1 LSHIIRKHTTATPAA
16 GASGEATRFKK
27 PKTREP
33 SLDKVREAAMKPF
46 EMPNRVKGSV
56 AQAAKAKHTTKIKP
70 ERRRVKASDGSQSS
84 IDSSS
89 ESEYGPSRRR
99 PGGKTAAE
107 ALVKTLNAL
116 SAATL
121 ARKAR
126 SSPDDLTSDSEDID
140 LATLALRQQ
149 QRGSHPSIDAVGSV
163 HSMNLG
169 KMHQSASL
177 HLKRSPRAKITRER
191 DTSATTGTSNVTAAD
206 SVSTASDDKESY
218 PDVMAPI
225 RKAQGR
231 DSGKLNK
238 SADGSRT
245 SHPAPAYR
253 SMTSPPSTTPL
264 FGAPKKSYGAH
275 HRTLGDLLGEG
286 QGGDDDASELSTPS
300 ERDDLNDDYDEES
313 QDEL

>member
-1 LSHIIRKHTTATPAA
+1 
-16 GASGEATRFKK
+16 
-27 PKTREP
+27 
-33 SLDKVREAAMKPF
+33 M
-46 EMPNRVKGSV
+46 
-56 AQAAKAKHTTKIKP
+56 
-70 ERRRVKASDGSQSS
+70 
-84 IDSSS
+84 
-89 ESEYGPSRRR
+89 
-99 PGGKTAAE
+99 
-107 ALVKTLNAL
+107 
-116 SAATL
+116 
-121 ARKAR
+121 
-126 SSPDDLTSDSEDID
+126 
-140 LATLALRQQ
+140 
-149 QRGSHPSIDAVGSV
+149 

-169 KMHQSASL
+169 KMHQAASL
-177 HLKRSPRAKITRER
+177 HLKGSPRAKITRER

-238 SADGSRT
+238 SADGSRPT
-245 SHPAPAYR
+245 HPAPSYR
-253 SMTSPPSTTPL
+253 SMTSPPSATPL